1 MPVYSFSLR
10 QYYEKCGTE
19 RAGYDVGLKLT
30 SYPFLGTRVLTCCL
44 APKLQR
50 DLIHTIT
57 TSTVEFGSGSHP
69 EARAVSSIAQNS
81 HP

>member
-19 RAGYDVGLKLT
+19 RAEYYVGLKLT

-44 APKLQR
+44 APKLQK
-50 DLIHTIT
+50 DLLHTIT
-57 TSTVEFGSGSHP
+57 TSTVEFDSGSHP
-69 EARAVSSIAQNS
+69 EARAVSSMAQNS